1 MEIIWSERAYVRRQ
15 AIEDYI
21 IYSFGYTAYED
32 FLEKV
37 DEWKKLVLANPK
49 AGKVEPLLAG
59 MRKEYRSYPIGKLS
73 KCIYYIEGDFIVF
86 ADWWNTRRGIQNL
99 ISGL

>member
-1 MEIIWSERAYVRRQ
+1 MEIIWSERAFVRRR

-21 IYSFGYTAYED
+21 LYSFGYTAYAE

-37 DEWKKLVLANPK
+37 NEWKQLVMSNPK
-49 AGKVEPLLAG
+49 AGKVEPLLAR

-73 KCIYYIEGDFIVF
+73 KCVYYIEGDYIVF
-86 ADWWNTRRGIQNL
+86 ADWWNTRSGVQKLKRGL
-99 ISGL
+99 